1 MRKMPTNKPAYV
13 IFTSGIND
21 DPHDSDVAEVI
32 GYSRAGL
39 VHILFSPSADEYWA
53 YPEELVA
60 IP

>member
-1 MRKMPTNKPAYV
+1 MTKPAYV

-32 GYSRAGL
+32 GHRADGM
-39 VHILFSPSADEYWA
+39 VRILFGDCDECEDYWVF
-53 YPEELVA
+53 PEELVA